1 MEEGEYGNP
10 DEFEDYIHFILA
22 NCYTYNPL
30 EHEVVKMGMKL
41 QVKALVCGLVCTS
54 LVE

>member
-1 MEEGEYGNP
+1 MEKGEYGNP
-10 DEFEDYIHFILA
+10 DEFEADMRFILA
-22 NCYTYNPL
+22 NCYTYNPP

-41 QVKALVCGLVCTS
+41 QVEALVCGLVCTS